1 MLKKLLIKTYNQM
14 EFQIQQNLTNKLILL
29 IMYEEKNRRF
39 WLVRAG
45 YVNGTLSSEKILNE
59 NSVE

>member
-29 IMYEEKNRRF
+29 IMYEEKIEDF
-39 WLVRAG
+39 DW
-45 YVNGTLSSEKILNE
+45 SEQDM
-59 NSVE
+59 